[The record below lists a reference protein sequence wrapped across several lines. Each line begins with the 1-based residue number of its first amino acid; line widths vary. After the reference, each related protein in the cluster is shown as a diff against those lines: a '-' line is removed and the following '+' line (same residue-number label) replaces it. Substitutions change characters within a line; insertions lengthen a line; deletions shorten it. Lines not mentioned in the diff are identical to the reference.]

1 MAERRSDGSRAGSD
15 MSEQQVALADALR
28 PARSRRSRDQ
38 GAAWFLGPFLLAY
51 LLLMVLPVLQ
61 ALYMGLHDWD
71 LLVQDNRS
79 FVGLRNYGRMFWGS
93 EMTWDATHL
102 RGLRLAGL
110 AMLLPLLSAV
120 RRGTL
125 QRRPAVVLA
134 GVIVLMFGGLL
145 GLHPG
150 PGGRWYDAMF
160 WRSFGNTLQFVA
172 LSSPLI
178 IGLGLGLALALN
190 GAGRLTAV
198 LRTMFFAPY
207 VLSVAVVTLIW
218 AFLLSPSLG
227 LIGAAMSAWGQD
239 PVNWL
244 GSTTWAMPAI
254 VVTTMWWTVGFNLV
268 IFLAGLQDIDPV
280 QYEAAAIDGA
290 GAWQRFRFVTVP
302 GLRRTFL
309 LVGVLQVVASFQVFG
324 QVFIMTRG
332 GPSGA
337 TRVSIQHIFET
348 GFRDYQLGYA
358 SAMSTFLFLVMAA
371 ISAVQFFLLR
381 DRDTA

>member
-1 MAERRSDGSRAGSD
+1 MSATVLASDRAPA
-15 MSEQQVALADALR
+15 VAR
-28 PARSRRSRDQ
+28 PQRSRDQ

-51 LLLMVLPVLQ
+51 LLLMVLPVVQ

-71 LLVQDNRS
+71 LLVQDNRT

-93 EMTWDATHL
+93 EMTWDTAHL
-102 RGLRLAGL
+102 RGLRLSGL
-110 AMLLPLLSAV
+110 ALLVPLLGAV
-120 RRGTL
+120 RRGAL
-125 QRRPAVVLA
+125 RLGPALAGAVVVVAL
-134 GVIVLMFGGLL
+134 FGGVL

-150 PGGRWYDAMF
+150 PGGRWYDGMF

-178 IGLGLGLALALN
+178 IGLGLALALALN

-227 LIGAAMSAWGQD
+227 LIGAAMGALGQD
-239 PVNWL
+239 PINWL

-268 IFLAGLQDIDPV
+268 LFLAGLQDIDPS

-309 LVGVLQVVASFQVFG
+309 LVGVLQVVASFQIFG

-332 GPSGA
+332 GPSGS
-337 TRVSIQHIFET
+337 TRVAIQHIFEA

-371 ISAVQFFLLR
+371 ISAVQFVLLR
-381 DRDTA
+381 DRGDA